1 MSSYIL
7 SGHDNG
13 KYAYD
18 LDAAFRCEGCGRID
32 RSKSERKTFKSLP
45 REVSS
50 TYDNE
55 LIVSKRVHDRLCSLV
70 DEKNFEE
77 AGSYYYV
84 VPHNFVQVDTL
95 KTKLEYGQTCDACN
109 KPTHVV
115 GGNPLWL
122 VNRPSETGIYATDIV
137 FGDVEDYGSN
147 VTPFNIVTEDVFKLL
162 KKLNFKG
169 LVCIPTNC

>member
-7 SGHDNG
+7 SSHDNG

-18 LDAAFRCEGCGRID
+18 LGTAFKCKGCGRID
-32 RSKSERKTFKSLP
+32 RSKSERKTFKSLS

-55 LIVSKRVHDRLCSLV
+55 LLVSQRVHDRLCSLV

-84 VPHNFVQVDTL
+84 MPHNAVKVDTL

-109 KPTHVV
+109 KPKHIV

-122 VNRPSETGIYATDIV
+122 ESGPSETGIYVQIL
-137 FGDVEDYGSN
+137 FLGM
-147 VTPFNIVTEDVFKLL
+147 
-162 KKLNFKG
+162 
-169 LVCIPTNC
+169 